1 METEI
6 YYFSGTGNSLH
17 VARELKKRIPNTTL
31 IPIVSALKS
40 EKTTSFADIVGIV
53 FPIHAHTFPWV
64 IEQFLRKSNLRG
76 ASYLFAL
83 STREC
88 ADKVFSDMNKI
99 LKKQG
104 IELNASFMVNTPENF
119 IPVFPVPTKEEINHL
134 EEELQNHLNTI
145 QNKISNKIP
154 HHRDTGIL
162 ISVFANTILRI
173 STFLFQKTGYF
184 GLQKA
189 YYANEKCVGCGTC
202 EKVCL
207 SNKIKIINDKPV
219 WNRDIPCMYCFACI
233 SYCPQ
238 NAIQAKRMRTSKK
251 GRYHHPQI
259 TAKDISNQK
268 SYPLGDSI
276 SIKH

>member
-1 METEI
+1 MNNIRDDNIMETQI

-31 IPIVSALKS
+31 IPIISALKS
-40 EKTTSFADIVGIV
+40 ERTTSSADIVGIV

-104 IELNASFMVNTPENF
+104 IELDASFMVNTPENF
-119 IPVFPVPTKEEINHL
+119 IPVFPVPTEEEINHL
-134 EEELQNHLNTI
+134 EEELQIKLNSI

-154 HHRDTGIL
+154 HHEDTGI
-162 ISVFANTILRI
+162 
-173 STFLFQKTGYF
+173 
-184 GLQKA
+184 
-189 YYANEKCVGCGTC
+189 
-202 EKVCL
+202 
-207 SNKIKIINDKPV
+207 SNKINIINDKPV
-219 WNRDIPCMYCFACI
+219 WNREIPCMYCFACI

-238 NAIQAKRMRTSKK
+238 NAIQAKRMRTRKK

-259 TAKDISNQK
+259 IAKDISNQK
-268 SYPLGDSI
+268 SYALRDSL